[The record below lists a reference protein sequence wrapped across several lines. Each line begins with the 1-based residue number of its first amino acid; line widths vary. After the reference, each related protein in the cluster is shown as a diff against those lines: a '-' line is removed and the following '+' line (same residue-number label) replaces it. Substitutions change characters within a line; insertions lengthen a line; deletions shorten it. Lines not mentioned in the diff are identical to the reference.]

1 MGRLADVALRVCCGK
16 AEMELGILGPLV
28 VRDGEALVRVP
39 GAKERAL
46 LADLVVHAGR
56 VVSADRLVEDLWGET
71 PPGNPGNALQGRV
84 SALRRALGSAGSKL
98 VVTRPPGYV
107 LEVDPEGVDA
117 GRFEG
122 LVAEAT
128 ALAPAEPPRAA
139 QLLEEA
145 LGLWRGAALAE
156 FADRPWAQAEAARLE
171 ERRLAAVEALVEL
184 RLTAGGHAGLVG
196 ELEGLVADHPTRERP
211 RGQLMVALYRSGRQ
225 ADALGVYQQTREVLA
240 EELGIDPS
248 PELQRLHQAILVQD
262 PALELATADGGQ
274 PRHNLPERLTSLVGR
289 DKELREVA
297 KLVELHRLVT
307 VVGPGG
313 AGKTTVAVELARRL
327 VGGYADGV
335 WLVELAG
342 LRDPALLAGTVAAAL
357 GLREE
362 AGQPETPPQAD
373 RLAGFV
379 RDKRLLLV
387 LDNCE
392 HLVGA
397 CAELVRRLLEAG
409 PGLKVL
415 ATSREVL
422 GVAGEAVWP
431 VPPLAVPDADDE
443 LDAGP
448 ALAVPDGDGD
458 APEVLAGYD
467 AVRLFSERAA
477 AADPGFVLDRA
488 SGRVVAELCRRL
500 DGLPLAIELA
510 AARVRALPVAEL
522 AGRLGDRF
530 RLLAGGGRTVDARQ
544 QTLRATVD
552 WSWELLVEPDRRLW
566 RRLSVF
572 VGGWTVEAAETV
584 CSGDG
589 LAPEEVLEGMFRLVD
604 RSLVVAA
611 GGVPARFA
619 MLETLRDYG
628 AERLAEAGE
637 THALEA
643 GHTAWFLDLA
653 ERAAVHRTAR
663 RWLRLLDAD
672 YDNLRAVLDRAV
684 AGRDLD
690 TALRLAGALGWYW
703 STNRTT
709 EGRQRLAGVAALA
722 DGRPPT
728 HSLARVLQAAAMA
741 EVQQT
746 PTAGTVAAARRSQEL
761 FERFGDRQGAAFSK
775 LLRGWATQQ
784 LRGPGGDLIRLA
796 AEAEATFTEL
806 GDRWGEAFAA
816 HSRFAFEI
824 NAQGLSK
831 RTEEAA
837 RLALARFQA
846 LDDQW
851 GVAQAQ
857 FSLAQVA
864 RMRGDIGGAIAACER
879 ALAAARDGGP
889 LWVMLASLSEL
900 GGLVG
905 LQGDDAR
912 AAALQSEA
920 AALFRRTGLRR
931 GFAHLY
937 NEVGAIARI
946 RGDLERAR
954 QLHQE
959 ALIIVR
965 ELLGWSV
972 PFTIAQLACAEA
984 RLGDLDDAEAHLREA
999 AGLLLAAPDPETA
1012 PLVLV
1017 GAALV
1022 AAGRERPG
1030 QAARLLAAA
1039 EATRERTGVAATGAQ
1054 AHEADLAGQAVRS
1067 ALDPDALAAAEAGG
1081 RALATEAALRE
1092 LVASA

>member
-1 MGRLADVALRVCCGK
+1 MGHRADVALRVSCGK
-16 AEMELGILGPLV
+16 AEMEFGILGPLE

-46 LADLVVHAGR
+46 LADLVVNAGR
-56 VVSADRLVEDLWGET
+56 VVSADRLVEDLWGDD
-71 PPGNPGNALQGRV
+71 PPGNPANTLQGRV
-84 SALRRALGSAGSKL
+84 SALRRAFGPSGSGL
-98 VVTRPPGYV
+98 VATRPPGYL
-107 LEVDPEGVDA
+107 LEVDRGRVDA
-117 GRFEG
+117 ARFEG
-122 LVAEAT
+122 LVAEAG
-128 ALAPAEPPRAA
+128 AAAPTEPGRAA
-139 QLLEEA
+139 GLLEAA

-171 ERRLAAVEALVEL
+171 ELRLGAREALVEL
-184 RLTAGGHAGLVG
+184 RLAAGGHAGLVG
-196 ELEGLVADHPTRERP
+196 ELEALVAADPTRERP

-225 ADALGVYQQTREVLA
+225 ADALRVYQETRAVLA

-262 PALELATADGGQ
+262 PALELAEPDRHR

-289 DKELREVA
+289 DRELREVA
-297 KLVELHRLVT
+297 KLVEQHRLVT

-313 AGKTTVAVELARRL
+313 AGKTSVAVELARRL
-327 VGGYADGV
+327 VGGFADGV

-342 LRDPALLAGTVAAAL
+342 LRDPRLLAEVVVAAL
-357 GLREE
+357 GLSEE
-362 AGQPETPPQAD
+362 AAGPEVAPLSPAD

-379 RDKRLLLV
+379 RDKALLLV

-392 HLVGA
+392 HLVAA
-397 CAELVRRLLEAG
+397 CAELVQRLLRAG

-422 GVAGEAVWP
+422 GVPGEAVWP
-431 VPPLAVPDADDE
+431 VPPLAVPAAADGAA
-443 LDAGP
+443 AGG
-448 ALAVPDGDGD
+448 A

-477 AADPGFVLDRA
+477 SADPGFALDAA
-488 SGRVVAELCRRL
+488 SAPVVAELCRRL

-522 AGRLGDRF
+522 AARLEDRF
-530 RLLAGGGRTVDARQ
+530 RLLAGGGRTLDPRQ

-552 WSWELLVEPDRRLW
+552 WSWELLEEPDRRLW

-572 VGGWTVEAAETV
+572 SGGWTVAAAEAV
-584 CSGDG
+584 CADDG
-589 LAPEEVLEGMFRLVD
+589 LDPADVLDGLFRLVD
-604 RSLVVAA
+604 RSLVVAV
-611 GGVPARFA
+611 GGQRARFA
-619 MLETLRDYG
+619 MLESLRDYG

-637 THALEA
+637 AETVAA
-643 GHTAWFLDLA
+643 RHTAWFLELA
-653 ERAAVHRTAR
+653 EQAAAHRTAR
-663 RWLRLLDAD
+663 SWLRLLDAD
-672 YDNLRAVLDRAV
+672 YDNLAAALDRAM
-684 AGRDLD
+684 AARDPD

-703 STNRTT
+703 STSRTI
-709 EGRQRLAGVAALA
+709 EGRQRLAAVVALA

-728 HSLARVLQAAAMA
+728 RLLARVVQAVAMA
-741 EVQQT
+741 EVQET
-746 PTAGTVAAARRSQEL
+746 PTAATVDAARRSQEL

-775 LLRGWATQQ
+775 LLRGWAELQR
-784 LRGPGGDLIRLA
+784 RGPSGDDIRLA

-806 GDRWGEAFAA
+806 GDRWGEAFAGLTR
-816 HSRFAFEI
+816 SAFEA
-824 NAQGLSK
+824 NAHGMSE

-857 FSLAQVA
+857 VSLAQITRA
-864 RMRGDIGGAIAACER
+864 RGDVGGAVAAYEG

-889 LWVMLASLSEL
+889 LWVMLASLIQL

-912 AAALQSEA
+912 AAALHAEA

-937 NEVGAIARI
+937 NEAGAIARV

-954 QLHQE
+954 QLHRE
-959 ALIIVR
+959 ALPIVR
-965 ELLGWSV
+965 ELVGWSV
-972 PFTIAQLACAEA
+972 PFTLAQLACAEA
-984 RLGDLDDAEAHLREA
+984 RLGDLDDADTHLREA
-999 AGLLLAAPDPETA
+999 ARLLLNTPEPATA
-1012 PLVLV
+1012 PLLLV

-1022 AAGRERPG
+1022 AVGRERPER
-1030 QAARLLAAA
+1030 AARLLAAA
-1039 EATRERTGVAATGAQ
+1039 AATRERAGVAPLGAEG
-1054 AHEADLAGQAVRS
+1054 HEAELAAEAVRA
-1067 ALDPDALAAAEAGG
+1067 ALDPDALAAAQASG
-1081 RALATEAALRE
+1081 RAVTAEAALRE
-1092 LVASA
+1092 VVASA